1 MRVPIPI
8 QMSITLVMTW
18 FDLTRYFL
26 LVGRSFAPQ
35 GGRAELKIGDSC
47 VIKKEGGFFIQPGA
61 AKNVYLMSGNCF
73 FFKLQHFDRCS
84 DQERTTRAL
93 S

>member
-8 QMSITLVMTW
+8 QMSITLVQTW

-35 GGRAELKIGDSC
+35 IGRAELKIGDSC
-47 VIKKEGGFFIQPGA
+47 VIKKEGGGIR
-61 AKNVYLMSGNCF
+61 Y
-73 FFKLQHFDRCS
+73 
-84 DQERTTRAL
+84 TTRRRL
-93 S
+93 KMSTS